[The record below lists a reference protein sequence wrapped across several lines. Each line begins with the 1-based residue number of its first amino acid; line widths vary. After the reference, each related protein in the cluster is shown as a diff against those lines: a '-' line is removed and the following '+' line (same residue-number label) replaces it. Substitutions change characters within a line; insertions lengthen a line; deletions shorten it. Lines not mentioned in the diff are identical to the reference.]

1 MKLFGTAWM
10 IWLASMG
17 GYLLALMVT
26 AALLGK
32 ASGATAERAAMGL
45 LAADVAI
52 FVASIV
58 WFASRSAVASGQ
70 PRYGWVIAFGLW
82 QLAILAAAGLVSLV
96 ALNR

>member
-1 MKLFGTAWM
+1 MKLFGAAWM
-10 IWLASMG
+10 IWLVSSG

-26 AALLGK
+26 AVLLGK
-32 ASGATAERAAMGL
+32 TGGATAERAAMGL

-58 WFASRSAVASGQ
+58 WFASRSAIASGQ
-70 PRYGWVIAFGLW
+70 PRYGWVLLFAAW
-82 QLAILAAAGLVSLV
+82 QLAILAVAGFVSLV